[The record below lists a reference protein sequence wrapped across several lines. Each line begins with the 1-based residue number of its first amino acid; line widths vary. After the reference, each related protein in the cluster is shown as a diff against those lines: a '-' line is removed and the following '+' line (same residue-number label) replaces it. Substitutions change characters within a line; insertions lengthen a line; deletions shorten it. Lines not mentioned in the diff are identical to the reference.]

1 AMPGRLGGE
10 RARVRVQVCSQRRVG
25 EGRQGAANAN
35 ASWKT
40 RALGKLRCAQAPA
53 WSLGISP
60 KGLGADQSVR
70 EGCGLGV
77 TLFDCGPHLARARS
91 EPRQMEAY
99 IAIGHAPPLRRAAQT
114 RSPDPASCPSIAEV
128 GRDHTLGAHHATGFA
143 AAAQVA

>member
-1 AMPGRLGGE
+1 RLGGE

-35 ASWKT
+35 ASLKT

-77 TLFDCGPHLARARS
+77 TLFDCGPHLARAR
-91 EPRQMEAY
+91 ERT
-99 IAIGHAPPLRRAAQT
+99 PPNGGFHRYRA
-114 RSPDPASCPSIAEV
+114 R
-128 GRDHTLGAHHATGFA
+128 ATGA
-143 AAAQVA
+143 ARGPNSLARSGVLPLNCRGGP